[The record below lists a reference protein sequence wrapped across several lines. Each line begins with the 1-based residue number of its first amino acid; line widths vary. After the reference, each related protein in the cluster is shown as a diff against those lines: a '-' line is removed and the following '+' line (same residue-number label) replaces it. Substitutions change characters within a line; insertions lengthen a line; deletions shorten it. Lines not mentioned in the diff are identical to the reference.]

1 MGTAVNFINIPAELK
16 NSCRFCVWKMEKGTG
31 KNTRLTKVP
40 YNPVTGGKAQT
51 NNADTFAP
59 FATAMKTYAMGGYE
73 GIGIRVSSG
82 IGAIDIDHCIR
93 EDGSLNDVA
102 ASILGIFKDAY
113 FERSPSGSGLR
124 GFFRVDENF
133 VFDKTIYYI
142 NNRKHGLEVYLPGAT
157 NRFVTVTGNEYR
169 AGSVP
174 LDMTALQT
182 VLDSFMKRKTQVTNT
197 HIEPCSYLTDE
208 QVIEHAKAS
217 ASGERFMDY
226 YEGSWQKYFDNQ
238 SDADMGF
245 LSMLSFWC
253 GCDEEQMDRIFR
265 SSGMMRPK
273 WDRQQA
279 GTTYGAISI
288 RNAVSTCK
296 QIYMP
301 IERGSAEGD
310 FENLEQ
316 SSSAGKKKVLDFQ
329 PDLSQ
334 VTTTLEE
341 MQVQSN
347 PRYQRDEIGIG
358 NIFADYY
365 QGVARY
371 NRDRG
376 VWFVYDG
383 TVWRADTE
391 NLKVAELAKLLA
403 DKLYSYALTIK
414 EEDARKRYI
423 DRVKKLQ
430 QRKHR
435 ETMLKDAKSVHP
447 VPMAVFDH
455 DIYLFNMANGT
466 LDLRTGEFRTHE
478 AEDFLTKAS
487 QVKYD
492 PDAACP
498 RFVSFMEEIMMGDKD
513 TIRYLQK
520 ALGYALSGD
529 TKMECFFI
537 LYGATSRNGKGT
549 LMETFLRLI
558 GDYGRNADPVLLA
571 MKFNAQSNGPT
582 EELARLAGSRF
593 VNISEPEKKLTIDAA
608 LTKRLTGNDSI
619 TARFLRENSFEFR
632 PNFKIFINTNHR
644 PNITDMTLFSSGRVK
659 TIPFNRHFSDQEQDK
674 GLKAFF
680 AEPENLS
687 GIFNWIYEGFRLYQK
702 EGLAIPKAVQEAT
715 ADYELAS
722 DKISQFVLCCLRK
735 VPGEELRSQAVFEI
749 YKKWCAANNTKA
761 LTQPNFKAELSRKF
775 EIEPRRSWKEK
786 GVSTTFVNHCAWAL
800 EEDSG
805 ADALSSAVPEHIE
818 KKVSQHTVAD
828 EFISVEG

>member
-16 NSCRFCVWKMEKGTG
+16 SGCRFCVWKMEKGTG
-31 KNTRLTKVP
+31 KSTRLTKIP

-59 FATAMKTYAMGGYE
+59 FAEVMKSYAMGGYD
-73 GIGIRVSSG
+73 GIGIRVAAG

-102 ASILGIFKDAY
+102 ASVLGIFKDAY

-124 GFFRVDENF
+124 GFFRVEEDF

-142 NNRKHGLEVYLPGAT
+142 NNRTHGLEVYLPGAT
-157 NRFVTVTGNEYR
+157 NRFVTVTGNQYR

-174 LDMTALQT
+174 LDMSALQT

-226 YEGSWQKYFDNQ
+226 YEGNWQKYFDNQ

-253 GCDEEQMDRIFR
+253 GCDEEQIDRIFR

-288 RNAVSTCK
+288 RNAVSTC
-296 QIYMP
+296 QHIYTP
-301 IERGSAEGD
+301 VDVGGAEDD
-310 FENLEQ
+310 FENLDQENEIE
-316 SSSAGKKKVLDFQ
+316 LDFR

-334 VTTTLEE
+334 ITITLDD

-358 NIFADYY
+358 NIFADYF

-376 VWFVYDG
+376 VWYIYDG

-391 NLKVAELAKLLA
+391 NLKVSELAKLLA
-403 DKLYSYALTIK
+403 NRLYSYALTIK

-435 ETMLKDAKSVHP
+435 ETMIKDAKSVHP
-447 VPMAVFDH
+447 VPMAVFDR

-466 LDLRTGEFRTHE
+466 LNLRTGEFQKHN
-478 AEDFLTKAS
+478 ASDFLTKIS
-487 QVKYD
+487 PVVYD
-492 PDAACP
+492 PEAACP
-498 RFVSFMEEIMMGDKD
+498 RFASFMEEVMMGDEP
-513 TIRYLQK
+513 TIRYTQK
-520 ALGYALSGD
+520 SLGYALSGD
-529 TKMECFFI
+529 TRMECFFI
-537 LYGATSRNGKGT
+537 LHGATSRNGKGT
-549 LMETFLRLI
+549 LMETFLRLT

-571 MKFNAQSNGPT
+571 MKYNAQSNGPT

-608 LTKRLTGNDSI
+608 LTKRLTGNDTI
-619 TARFLRENSFEFR
+619 TARFLHENSFEFR
-632 PNFKIFINTNHR
+632 PGFKIFINTNHK
-644 PNITDMTLFSSGRVK
+644 PNITDSTLFSSGRVK
-659 TIPFNRHFSDQEQDK
+659 LIPFNRHFDEAEQDK

-680 AEPENLS
+680 AEPENMS
-687 GIFNWIYEGFRLYQK
+687 GIFNWMYEGFKLYLQ
-702 EGLAIPKAVQEAT
+702 EGLEMPQVVREAT
-715 ADYELAS
+715 NEYELES
-722 DKISQFVLCCLRK
+722 DKIGQFFAACVIAA
-735 VPGEELRSQAVFEI
+735 PGKELRRQAVFDR
-749 YKKWCAANNTKA
+749 YKTWCKDNNFHAESMKIFRPELEKRFECKKKRPEDDKAANATPMVLDIA
-761 LTQPNFKAELSRKF
+761 F
-775 EIEPRRSWKEK
+775 
-786 GVSTTFVNHCAWAL
+786 
-800 EEDSG
+800 
-805 ADALSSAVPEHIE
+805 VPEENPEPELVPI
-818 KKVSQHTVAD
+818 D
-828 EFISVEG
+828 